1 MDRKRKQ
8 SIMAIVLILCCAVAL
23 RLAVAVYLGDEVAI
37 GRDEQ
42 SYSALAE
49 RVADGYGY
57 SFDTPWYPF
66 GKPAGEPTS
75 HWSFLYTAYI
85 AGIYAVFGS
94 SPLIVRLIGAL
105 VGGILLPLMVYRL
118 SRRAFPERPLV
129 ALLALACGAVYAYF
143 VLFAAQLMT
152 ETFYIIFLLWSLECA
167 LTLQAHF
174 STGTKPGLGLILSF
188 GLSLGLA
195 TLMRQAILPWIAI
208 LFLLLLWV
216 GFRNGRF
223 QQALIALTVS
233 GLTLVACIIPFTIR
247 NYLVYDDFLLLNA
260 NAGFAMYSAQ
270 HPFHGTEFQ
279 EYTAAPLPDDL
290 DLSMS
295 EAALDRELMR
305 RGIQFILAEPGRYLL
320 LSASRAVDYFVFWP
334 MPQTSMLNNVG
345 RVLSFGLFL
354 PLMLAGLWL
363 SRRNWH
369 DLWLL
374 YAFMAFYTC
383 LHIFTWA
390 MVRYRLPVDAV
401 LLLFAAVTLAAIRQR
416 VQGVQRTQGIQ
427 QGGLELEMALP
438 EHLDK

>member
-401 LLLFAAVTLAAIRQR
+401 LLLFAAVTLAAIWQR

>member
-305 RGIQFILAEPGRYLL
+305 RGIQFILAELGRYLL

-401 LLLFAAVTLAAIRQR
+401 LLLFAAVTLAAIWQR

>member
-354 PLMLAGLWL
+354 PLMVAGLWL

-401 LLLFAAVTLAAIRQR
+401 LLLFAAVTLAAIWQR